1 MCILIARHDC
11 QCCAALLAA
20 VWRWF
25 AHATPRLTC
34 RLPPL
39 RLPPPCSIGLSNP
52 AQGGGIVASAN
63 CAAEGPTTLHLHDP
77 LACAAGLA
85 LARGQPLQTSL
96 LGADPAAG
104 GTKLL
109 LAWTDVQQMVLAAP
123 AVTHLLCMPFGIL
136 HAADEAAAAAGP
148 ACGAHSGSGK
158 GALLFG
164 FSAPPSLDARSVG
177 PVAGAAAGSWL
188 RVGPLVSVHRTIDFV
203 PPCRTTHMLLL
214 CCDAAGCHLPGP
226 HSLPAGAA
234 PRW

>member
-1 MCILIARHDC
+1 
-11 QCCAALLAA
+11 
-20 VWRWF
+20 
-25 AHATPRLTC
+25 
-34 RLPPL
+34 
-39 RLPPPCSIGLSNP
+39 
-52 AQGGGIVASAN
+52 VASAN

-136 HAADEAAAAAGP
+136 PAADEAAAAAAGP

-164 FSAPPSLDARSVG
+164 FSAPPSLDARLVG
-177 PVAGAAAGSWL
+177 PVTGAAAGSWL
-188 RVGPLVSVHRTIDFV
+188 RMRPRVSVCQRASDNRFCPTMPHC
-203 PPCRTTHMLLL
+203 PHASLML
-214 CCDAAGCHLPGP
+214 
-226 HSLPAGAA
+226 
-234 PRW
+234 